1 MNHRRQ
7 RGMTLLG
14 VLSILGVLGIFVLA
28 AVRLAPAF
36 LEYQTVAKAL
46 DSVKSSGETQPA
58 QISRSIEKT
67 LDLGDVKSIE
77 AKDVEISRE
86 DDQLIVHAVYD
97 YKAPFLAN
105 ISFLVHFDKQVE
117 IPAQ

>member
-14 VLSILGVLGIFVLA
+14 ILIILGVLGIFVLA
-28 AVRLAPAF
+28 AVQLAPAF

-46 DSVKSSGETQPA
+46 DGVKSAGETQPA
-58 QISRSIEKT
+58 QITRSIEKT
-67 LDLGDVKSIE
+67 FDIGDVKSIE
-77 AKDVEISRE
+77 AKEVEISRE

-97 YKAPFLAN
+97 YKAPFIAN
-105 ISFLVHFDKQVE
+105 VSFLVHFDKRVE